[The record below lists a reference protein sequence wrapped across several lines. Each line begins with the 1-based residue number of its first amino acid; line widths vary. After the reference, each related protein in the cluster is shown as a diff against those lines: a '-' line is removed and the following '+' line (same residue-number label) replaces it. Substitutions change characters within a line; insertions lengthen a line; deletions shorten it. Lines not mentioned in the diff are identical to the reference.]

1 MTMGE
6 AQGVIEAKRWHLE
19 QLLTETIEAI
29 NKNNMEAVYVQE
41 IGLAVDEIIRR
52 IPKDAVVTHG
62 GSYTLHEV
70 GIIDILRKG
79 NFRYL
84 RQDIGI
90 FDGVSDEVQMKA
102 FSSDVYLTS
111 VNAITREGELVAL
124 DGTGNRVACLFFGPK
139 KVIVVAGK
147 NKIVDNVESAVRRIK
162 EYVAPVH
169 ARRRGWNLPCA
180 RTGKCEECR
189 SERRICNKL
198 AVLSYERVK
207 GRITVI
213 LVGEDLGI

>member
-1 MTMGE
+1 MIMGE
-6 AQGVIEAKRWHLE
+6 AQAVIEAKRWHLE
-19 QLLTETIEAI
+19 QLMTETIEAI
-29 NKNNMEAVYVQE
+29 NQNNMEAVYAQDK
-41 IGLAVDEIIRR
+41 GSAVDEIIKR
-52 IPKDAVVTHG
+52 IPEGAAVTHG

-79 NFRYL
+79 KFRYL
-84 RQDIGI
+84 RQDIGTS
-90 FDGVSDEVQMKA
+90 DGVLHEVQMTG

-111 VNAITREGELVAL
+111 VNAITRKGELVAL
-124 DGTGNRVACLFFGPK
+124 DGTGNRVACLFFGPQ

-147 NKIVDNVESAVRRIK
+147 NKIVDNVESALRRIK

-180 RTGKCEECR
+180 KTGKCEECR

-207 GRITVI
+207 SRITVI

>member
-1 MTMGE
+1 MRE
-6 AQGVIEAKRWHLE
+6 EQGVIEAKRWHLE
-19 QLLTETIEAI
+19 RLVTETIEAMSR
-29 NKNNMEAVYVQE
+29 NNMEAVYIQDKGSV
-41 IGLAVDEIIRR
+41 VDEIIRR
-52 IPKDAVVTHG
+52 IPENAVVTHG

-79 NFRYL
+79 NIRYL
-84 RQDIGI
+84 RQDIGTL
-90 FDGVSDEVQMKA
+90 GGMPDEVHMRA

-111 VNAITREGELVAL
+111 VNAITRKGELVVL
-124 DGTGNRVACLFFGPK
+124 DGTGNRAACLLFGPK
-139 KVIVVAGK
+139 KVVVVAGK
-147 NKIVDNVESAVRRIK
+147 NKIVDNVESAIRRIK
-162 EYVAPVH
+162 EHVAPVH

-180 RTGKCEECR
+180 KTGKCEECR

-207 GRITVI
+207 DRIAVI